1 MQVATTFSIICSIA
15 FLLINAVLPHSVS
28 AQEPEQV
35 ATWLTLVNEARLDE
49 GLPPYSP
56 SSLLSAAA
64 QRHADDLATNGI
76 TDSGNVHIG
85 SDGTSEHDRIAE
97 AGYAAW
103 TWNGG
108 NLIVDENVW
117 SGQGDPED
125 GMRFFLDD
133 QVHRE
138 NVLSETYREIGI
150 GVATDEDGASY
161 YVLDF
166 GVRPNVLPIF
176 INDGAASTDNPE
188 IAIRLTNETA
198 RPEGKGG
205 GFMGKA
211 IEIRISNEPTFE
223 GLAWQDWAPLVP
235 WTLPETPGE
244 HTVYVQF
251 RDAGGRTAA
260 SSDSIF
266 LDTGTP
272 VTATPIPPSPTA
284 TPTPTAT
291 TVPPSPT
298 PEPTATAVPP
308 TPTPV
313 PSASPPAPGSPSPPP
328 LTSSPSP
335 PLAATPSPAFVLV
348 STPFPTW
355 TPLSSPEPTVDA
367 ETSTSPPDDYGP
379 LLSIA
384 AVLQGLAVILGLFL
398 SLHRGGSSADSQL

>member
-1 MQVATTFSIICSIA
+1 MQVATIFSIICSIT
-15 FLLINAVLPHSVS
+15 FLLINAVLPPSVS

-35 ATWLTLVNEARLDE
+35 TTWLTLVNEARLDE
-49 GLPPYSP
+49 GLNPYSP
-56 SSLLSAAA
+56 SSLLHAAA
-64 QRHADDLATNGI
+64 QRHADDLAANGI

-138 NVLSETYREIGI
+138 NVLSETYREVGI
-150 GVATDEDGASY
+150 GVATDEDGTSY

-223 GLAWQDWAPLVP
+223 GLAWQEWAPLVP

-244 HTVYVQF
+244 HTVYIQF

-284 TPTPTAT
+284 TPTP
-291 TVPPSPT
+291 PSPT

-308 TPTPV
+308 TPTLL

-328 LTSSPSP
+328 LTPSPSP

-355 TPLSSPEPTVDA
+355 TPLSSPEPTVDT

-379 LLSIA
+379 LLSIV

-398 SLHRGGSSADSQL
+398 SLHRGGSSVDSQL